1 MIVFGLDTVNVID
14 KNKIELVFSD
24 TLDSTE

>member
-24 TLDSTE
+24 NLDSIE

>member
-24 TLDSTE
+24 NLDSTE